1 MNIEKLEL
9 NYITMLGI
17 RSIECIIIILYESQN
32 DFTIFLRTY
41 NVYKNMIVHF
51 YNMIILKYIAIKE
64 NIIKV

>member
-51 YNMIILKYIAIKE
+51 YNMIILKYIAIEE
-64 NIIKV
+64 NIIKE